1 MVATDLSL
9 EVFLAHNRGRRYYFH
24 PKRGRKKKHR
34 PGHRP
39 PHHPSAPLPVQ
50 VFQDAEPSII
60 AGLVRRGA
68 TVKLSPELDNTF
80 KIDGL
85 IEKIDRGPSNPL
97 PIGLQITQSIGRFEK
112 IRTFTV
118 EAAKWPGIGPL
129 LYAEI
134 YGQISRAMLTALRNA
149 LLSLWN
155 EPFRRKRKAWRVTV
169 YTSGDIEWYPI

>member
-1 MVATDLSL
+1 MAKN
-9 EVFLAHNRGRRYYFH
+9 HGNRYHYR

-39 PHHPSAPLPVQ
+39 QHNPGAARPVYI
-50 VFQDAEPSII
+50 FRDTEPSII

-68 TVKLSPELDNTF
+68 TVKLSPELDNIF

-85 IEKIDRGPSNPL
+85 IEKFERGPVNPL
-97 PIGLQITQSIGRFEK
+97 PIGLQITESIGRLEK
-112 IRTFTV
+112 IQTFTV

-134 YGQISRAMLTALRNA
+134 CGPVSRAMFTALRNA

-155 EPFRRKRKAWRVTV
+155 EQVRRTRKAWRVTV
-169 YTSGDIEWYPI
+169 HTSGDIEWFPI